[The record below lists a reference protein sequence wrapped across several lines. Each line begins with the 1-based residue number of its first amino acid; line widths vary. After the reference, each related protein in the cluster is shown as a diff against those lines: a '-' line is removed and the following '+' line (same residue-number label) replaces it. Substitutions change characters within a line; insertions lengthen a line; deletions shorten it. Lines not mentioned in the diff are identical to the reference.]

1 MISNV
6 NFFGGKLNGISCR
19 KLMKHHVDII
29 DSIRDV
35 FIEMSKCI
43 VSDEY
48 ISLTTNKHKT
58 FLKEI
63 DKAYRCVRSLNVN
76 DDVKYINSY

>member
-1 MISNV
+1 
-6 NFFGGKLNGISCR
+6 
-19 KLMKHHVDII
+19 MKYHVDII

-48 ISLTTNKHKT
+48 TSLTTNKHKT

-63 DKAYRCVRSLNVN
+63 DEAYRCVRSLNVN